1 MAATSPAADHMPKGG
16 ADSANLSIIDILVG
30 GLAVALPAP
39 DCEGGSAV
47 VGEEDEGGGDDVVA
61 LGVDGRGE
69 ALGPAGVV
77 EEDIV
82 IRLRFGSGMYPRG
95 IEG

>member
-1 MAATSPAADHMPKGG
+1 MPKGG

-30 GLAVALPAP
+30 GLVVALSAL
-39 DCEGGSAV
+39 DREGDSAV

-61 LGVDGRGE
+61 LAVDGIGE
-69 ALGPAGVV
+69 VLAPAGVV

-82 IRLRFGSGMYPRG
+82 IDSGLNG
-95 IEG
+95 